1 MKKLAFM
8 LSLILA
14 MTGLAADPIPVP
26 VVVPHGGNLSKDD
39 FNGYNTQQIGGNSK
53 CNIPSHTLILGTGI
67 TINLDAGKAVNG
79 VFTLY
84 ANILATNG
92 AFVVNA
98 DGIDEIRWIG
108 SVDCPQGTISVKG
121 AKKIVFGDSHLGNS
135 NSMTSYS
142 FFKADVA
149 FEAQDALGIV
159 FTNGFTC
166 AQLPVSTTW
175 SIASNARFCV
185 DAPGLV
191 SGDENGIYEL
201 SSHTMTLLP
210 GDGVTAQKIAV
221 GDGRTL
227 IYRQCKRTQM
237 SATTYK
243 WSWGGTS
250 GIHFTNEVVLASSSS
265 TLFITGQQG
274 RPYIDKPVT
283 GIGNITLFTY
293 ASKNNTIFFK
303 DYVNVGSFTIG
314 SSQLENDLSAR
325 FEGSETFL
333 LGNVSTIVKSGAV
346 CKCSIIDISG
356 ISIEMETLSG
366 RLVISGDD
374 TGSVRIGKI
383 LDDGELVV
391 DGSINVTVLDAEPRA
406 KVVLANPGSKGYRIS
421 GGTDS
426 ATVLTNNI
434 VVEAEG
440 SLAVGGKLLLGEIPS
455 GISSLTLNNG
465 SELYSEIPNNISVSG
480 MGGIFIPKT
489 WKDKVALWTDS
500 SAPNAFCFTA
510 DEYDNNLLSYSSFE
524 GFALVS
530 QWNDCR
536 PDALHCFRQV
546 RYEKGYNQSNISS
559 DVFPL
564 LDYEMTLNGHPTLS
578 MWHTNNY
585 SCSRRINIAA
595 VSDVNIDAQS
605 NKQSPIKTE
614 YAIMVFGAQSGGG
627 GAILGTTD
635 AYFARKPGRDF
646 KNLGDGAKNAV
657 SSNNVFTVHI
667 NGGEGCNST
676 EMGFSNGW
684 QIVSMEAAGR
694 DIYGLGAPILNKGDG
709 GSATAVSPVGFQRY
723 AEIMLFSEAPTEV
736 ERMIAEEYLA
746 AKWNLP
752 CAHEGTGIP
761 VELTLA
767 VGFEPS
773 EIPAISLRDDVPR
786 SVTVNLTFPSR
797 PETGRY
803 ALIGGLTAASYEL
816 GTVKLAS
823 GASFDRAVLEYDA
836 EERVLYAK
844 VQKPGSKIII
854 R

>member
-14 MTGLAADPIPVP
+14 MTGLADDPKPVS
-26 VVVPHGGNLSKDD
+26 VAVPHGGNLSKDD
-39 FNGYNTQQIGGNSK
+39 FNEYNKQQIGSNYK

-67 TINLDAGKAVNG
+67 TIELDADKAVNR

-108 SVDCPQGTISVKG
+108 SLDCPQGTISVKG
-121 AKKIVFGDSHLGNS
+121 AKKIVFGDSHLGN
-135 NSMTSYS
+135 NNTTASYS

-149 FEAQDALGIV
+149 FEAEEAEEAEDAYGIV

-191 SGDENGIYEL
+191 SGNENGIYQL
-201 SSHTMTLLP
+201 DSHNMTLLA
-210 GDGVTAQKIAV
+210 GDSVTAQKIVV

-227 IYRQCKRTQM
+227 VYRQCSRTAM
-237 SATTYK
+237 KSSTYL

-250 GIHFTNEVVLASSSS
+250 GVHFTNEIVLASPSS
-265 TLFITGQQG
+265 TLLITGAQG
-274 RPYIDKPVT
+274 EPYVEKPVT
-283 GIGNITLFTY
+283 GPGNISLLTT
-293 ASKNNTIFFK
+293 ATNKNTICFR
-303 DYVNVGSFTIG
+303 DDVNVGSILIG
-314 SSQLENDLSAR
+314 SNNLTNDL
-325 FEGSETFL
+325 F
-333 LGNVSTIVKSGAV
+333 VSFGGADTISLGAV
-346 CKCSIIDISG
+346 SAKKDASYDCECSIIDISG
-356 ISIEMETLSG
+356 VFIEMETLSG

-374 TGSVRIGKI
+374 TGYVTIGKI

-391 DGSINVTVLDAEPRA
+391 DGSINVTVLDAAPDA

-426 ATVLTNNI
+426 ATVLKN
-434 VVEAEG
+434 VEVKNEG
-440 SLAVGGKLLLGEIPS
+440 PLAVGGKINFGKIPS

-500 SAPNAFCFTA
+500 SVSDVFRFVSQDYSHVELGGN
-510 DEYDNNLLSYSSFE
+510 YSYVVNSHSYP
-524 GFALVS
+524 LIS
-530 QWNDCR
+530 QWNDWR
-536 PDALHCFRQV
+536 DGATHCFRQARFSKDV
-546 RYEKGYNQSNISS
+546 TNGFSRN
-559 DVFPL
+559 VFPL
-564 LDYEMTLNGHPTLS
+564 LDTVMTLNGHPTVS
-578 MWHTNNY
+578 MWHNG
-585 SCSRRINIAA
+585 SSSSRRINITAL
-595 VSDVNIDAQS
+595 SDIIP
-605 NKQSPIKTE
+605 QSPIKTE
-614 YAIMVFGAQSGGG
+614 YAIMVFGAQDGGG
-627 GAILGTTD
+627 AAILGTKD
-635 AYFARKPGRDF
+635 GYFGREF
-646 KNLGDGAKNAV
+646 GKTAEGAGNYISTNNA
-657 SSNNVFTVHI
+657 FTVHI
-667 NGGEGCNST
+667 NGSEGCNST
-676 EMGFSNGW
+676 EIGFSNGW
-684 QIVSMEAAGR
+684 QIVSMDAKGQEIFGIGALK
-694 DIYGLGAPILNKGDG
+694 LGTGDG
-709 GSATAVSPVGFQRY
+709 GSATAVDAGFQRY
-723 AEIMLFSEAPTEV
+723 AEIMLFSEAPTEA

-752 CAHEGTGIP
+752 CAHEGTRIP

-767 VGFEPS
+767 VGSEPS
-773 EIPAISLRDDVPR
+773 EIPAISLRDYVPR
-786 SVTVNLTFPSR
+786 SSVTVNLTFPSR

-836 EERVLYAK
+836 AECVLYAK
-844 VQKPGSKIII
+844 VQKLGSKIII